1 MAMTPRNRRNR
12 LVARR
17 DRRFWYG
24 AAAAI
29 VMLLLLIGW
38 ALGWFTPSPEAPAT
52 G

>member
-1 MAMTPRNRRNR
+1 MTLRNRRNR
-12 LVARR
+12 PVSHR
-17 DRRFWYG
+17 DRRLWYG

-29 VMLLLLIGW
+29 IVVLLLIGW

>member
-1 MAMTPRNRRNR
+1 MTPRHRRSR

-17 DRRFWYG
+17 DRRLWYG

-29 VMLLLLIGW
+29 VVLLLLIGW
-38 ALGWFTPSPEAPAT
+38 ALGWFTPSPGAPAT

>member
-1 MAMTPRNRRNR
+1 MTPRNRR
-12 LVARR
+12 VWHR
-17 DRRFWYG
+17 DRRFWYW

-29 VMLLLLIGW
+29 IVLLIIGW

>member
-1 MAMTPRNRRNR
+1 MTLRNRRNR
-12 LVARR
+12 PVSHR

-24 AAAAI
+24 AAAVII
-29 VMLLLLIGW
+29 VLLLLLIGW

>member
-1 MAMTPRNRRNR
+1 MMPRNRRNR
-12 LVARR
+12 PVPPRSRQL
-17 DRRFWYG
+17 WYG

-29 VMLLLLIGW
+29 ILLLLIGW